1 MGLVVI
7 GVVHVPVLDDLD
19 VLPEA
24 LYVYFTYFSRDLILG
39 SQSIGHSE
47 QLLILRNLFEVEGVE
62 IQGVNVFLKVVR
74 QLRLSHVLD

>member
-19 VLPEA
+19 VLPET
-24 LYVYFTYFSRDLILG
+24 LYVYFTYFPRDLILD
-39 SQSIGHSE
+39 SQSISHSE
-47 QLLILRNLFEVEGVE
+47 QLLILRNLLEVEGVE
-62 IQGVNVFLKVVR
+62 IQRVDVFLKIVR